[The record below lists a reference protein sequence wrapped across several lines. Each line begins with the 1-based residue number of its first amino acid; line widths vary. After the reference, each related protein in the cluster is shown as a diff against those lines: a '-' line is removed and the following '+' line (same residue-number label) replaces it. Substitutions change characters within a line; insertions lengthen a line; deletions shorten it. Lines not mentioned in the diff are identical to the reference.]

1 MKESELPPKETI
13 NGNDPKCFFLFGKMI
28 FWLVLKRENGVL
40 QLPLPFFL
48 LYHTRL
54 YATPASLLYSLTINT
69 YSIIITIINTYSII
83 TTINTYSIITT
94 INTYSIITT
103 INTYSISI
111 TTIIIIIINSC
122 SLFPPKLFFLSS
134 NVLGIAK

>member
-28 FWLVLKRENGVL
+28 FWLVLKRANGVL

-83 TTINTYSIITT
+83 TTINTYSI
-94 INTYSIITT
+94 
-103 INTYSISI
+103 SI